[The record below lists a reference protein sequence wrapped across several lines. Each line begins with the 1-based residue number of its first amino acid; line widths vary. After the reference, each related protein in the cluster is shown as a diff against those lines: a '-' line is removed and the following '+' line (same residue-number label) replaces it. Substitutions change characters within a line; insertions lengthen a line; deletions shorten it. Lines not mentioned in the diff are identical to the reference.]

1 MLGIL
6 GWFGGF
12 FGAEGEELVDEE
24 SRSIFGN
31 LGTGWFSDDEETGH
45 GQFRDVLACGLAMV
59 RAYGEALLYNANPA
73 TAVDTLSEWELQF
86 GVPQGGRD
94 WISRIHPSV
103 ESRQARLLWV
113 CRCSRSS
120 NRYVIDDTLTAL
132 DEAMN
137 PDFAMTPWYDS
148 LAAFVAGGPWYYR
161 AYFNAEVVDTS
172 TGITFL
178 WEAYR
183 YLQWVRPAHV
193 QIEPVILP

>member
-1 MLGIL
+1 MLGML
-6 GWFGGF
+6 GWLGGF

-24 SRSIFGN
+24 ARAIFGN
-31 LGTGWFSDDEETGH
+31 LGKGWFSDDVETGH

-73 TAVDTLSEWELQF
+73 TAVDTLDGWEQQL
-86 GVPQGGRD
+86 GVPNSGRD

-132 DEAMN
+132 DETMN
-137 PDFAMTPWYDS
+137 PDFATTPWYNS
-148 LAAFVAGGPWYYR
+148 IGLFAPFHYR
-161 AYFNAEVVDTS
+161 AYFNAEVADTAL
-172 TGITFL
+172 GVTFL